1 VVGLCRLQRKRE
13 TAVTNDKNGRTNGV
27 MWSRSLSPS
36 VHYVEMTGRS
46 RRREHRGQ
54 FVREVKRWKLT
65 ELLVGIFLLLAR
77 RGAARLN
84 FELRLNVG
92 QKVKIYGT

>member
-1 VVGLCRLQRKRE
+1 
-13 TAVTNDKNGRTNGV
+13 
-27 MWSRSLSPS
+27 
-36 VHYVEMTGRS
+36 MTGRS

-92 QKVKIYGT
+92 QKVKVYGTQRFLGLVFSATLLLSMLYRACLGKVVAFD

>member
-36 VHYVEMTGRS
+36 VH
-46 RRREHRGQ
+46 
-54 FVREVKRWKLT
+54 
-65 ELLVGIFLLLAR
+65 
-77 RGAARLN
+77 
-84 FELRLNVG
+84 
-92 QKVKIYGT
+92 

>member
-1 VVGLCRLQRKRE
+1 MSAARKERDRGDE
-13 TAVTNDKNGRTNGV
+13 RQKRTDERRYV
-27 MWSRSLSPS
+27 ESVALSQCALG
-36 VHYVEMTGRS
+36 EMTGRS

-92 QKVKIYGT
+92 QKVKVYGT